1 MFCWEEKLF
10 MGQQKRECKLDKWT
24 DFLWG
29 NKISELC
36 IKNVNNNV
44 YVYVLRLYLCNQTN
58 ICMSVK
64 LLVNLTKNT
73 SEIEVKF
80 FAFFAFFIKFLI
92 KTLTKSIIEP

>member
-1 MFCWEEKLF
+1 
-10 MGQQKRECKLDKWT
+10 MGQQKRQCNLDNWT
-24 DFLWG
+24 DFLRG

-64 LLVNLTKNT
+64 LLVNLRKNI

-80 FAFFAFFIKFLI
+80 FVFFAFFIKFLI
-92 KTLTKSIIEP
+92 KTLTKSITEP